1 MNVWTIHNENQLKE
15 IRGQFD
21 MITFQEL
28 GRERIHEY
36 LKEEQNEKSTGSPGF
51 LLFLFE
57 FCFLLRLFRGEV
69 FSAFD
74 EVMINVFP
82 FRVDEGGHRGEDGVD
97 DVIDGE
103 EEDVEDGLP
112 KRQQEVLPFPDDDD
126 EIDEEARDIGPGK

>member
-1 MNVWTIHNENQLKE
+1 MKKP
-15 IRGQFD
+15 GAF
-21 MITFQEL
+21 
-28 GRERIHEY
+28 
-36 LKEEQNEKSTGSPGF
+36 PGF

-74 EVMINVFP
+74 EVMVNVFP

-112 KRQQEVLPFPDDDD
+112 KRQQEVLPFADDDD
-126 EIDEEARDIGPGK
+126 EIDEEARDIGPRK